1 LSNSLQAT
9 FGNEFFR
16 AEVRHYNDSGLYEV
30 KFFSKDNLVF
40 TEYLGDKNLAVETA
54 QTFVKQR
61 ERLHGK

>member
-1 LSNSLQAT
+1 M
-9 FGNEFFR
+9 
-16 AEVRHYNDSGLYEV
+16 RHYNDSDLYEV

-40 TEYLGDKNLAVETA
+40 TEYLGDKDLAVETA

>member
-1 LSNSLQAT
+1 M
-9 FGNEFFR
+9 
-16 AEVRHYNDSGLYEV
+16 RHYNDSGLYEV